1 MYYIEFVEKNAGVP
15 QERFQQVVRMSN
27 ERWQRE
33 HPDDE
38 LVMIIGRTW
47 RLGPKPTY
55 MTIWKIKDFTRF
67 ETWNT
72 EFQKEDTIRKHGEF
86 DEVATI
92 VDAGVYEDLGRE
104 VL

>member
-1 MYYIEFVEKNAGVP
+1 MYYIEFVEKNPGVS
-15 QERFQQVVRMSN
+15 QARFQEVVRASN
-27 ERWQRE
+27 ERWAAA

-55 MTIWKIKDFTRF
+55 MVVWKIRGFTTF
-67 ETWNT
+67 ETWNA
-72 EFQKEDTIRKHGEF
+72 EFSKQQILANHSEF
-86 DEVATI
+86 EEVATI
-92 VDAGVYEDLGRE
+92 TDAGVYEELGSE